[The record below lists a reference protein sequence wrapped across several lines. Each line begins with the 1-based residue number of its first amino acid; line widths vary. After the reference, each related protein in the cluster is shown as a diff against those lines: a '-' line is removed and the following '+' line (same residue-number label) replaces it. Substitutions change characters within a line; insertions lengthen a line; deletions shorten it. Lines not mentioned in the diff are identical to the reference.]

1 METDAKK
8 LEEQKNVLQDHIL
21 VWILCESQIQS
32 DQQWLTK
39 KMVSYSIFHSWKGNI
54 CTDMTFS
61 TPSTPWNC
69 LSILAVV
76 QLV

>member
-39 KMVSYSIFHSWKGNI
+39 KMVSYSIFHS
-54 CTDMTFS
+54 
-61 TPSTPWNC
+61 
-69 LSILAVV
+69 
-76 QLV
+76 